1 MFESISPLMLSLL
14 CGSAFTSAHG
24 YWENHSFETSEK
36 SVTLLCKY
44 TAVGQTQPV
53 CILWTDCTAGHRSR
67 GKQWSVHSLHQEEL
81 LQASQRAGCT
91 EEFKPH
97 GFCKAGFW
105 ASKEDVL
112 QMSFSRFPALSFPP
126 YSYPG
131 VPDSAVVPSHPPLV
145 LVINRICFCYSCR
158 QTWLMLE
165 HLGARDRGESL
176 VFYLSI
182 SRSYVPDSL
191 TPVQVSQPGCTPQ
204 GSQGQAVNLY
214 LWL

>member
-44 TAVGQTQPV
+44 TAVGQTQPD

-97 GFCKAGFW
+97 GFCKAGLW

-112 QMSFSRFPALSFPP
+112 QPVPCSVLPSLLPPWRPRFSSGAVS
-126 YSYPG
+126 STPG
-131 VPDSAVVPSHPPLV
+131 TCH
-145 LVINRICFCYSCR
+145 
-158 QTWLMLE
+158 Q
-165 HLGARDRGESL
+165 
-176 VFYLSI
+176 
-182 SRSYVPDSL
+182 
-191 TPVQVSQPGCTPQ
+191 
-204 GSQGQAVNLY
+204 
-214 LWL
+214 